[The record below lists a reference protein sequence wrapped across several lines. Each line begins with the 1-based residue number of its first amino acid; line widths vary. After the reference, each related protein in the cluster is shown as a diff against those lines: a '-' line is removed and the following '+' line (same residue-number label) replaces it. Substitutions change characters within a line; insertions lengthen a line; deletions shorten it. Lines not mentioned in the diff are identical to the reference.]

1 MGLEDISILIKNDAT
16 PTVWR
21 IAMQSVRQIDF
32 DELDAALQSAPA
44 LSTCLFR
51 KVVQRCTRLESL
63 RQSGRAMALDELA
76 AVGAWTD
83 AALHLLELELPHWTI
98 RRLFHEGDD
107 WLCTLSRQPNLPIA
121 LDDPVEAV
129 HAVLPL
135 AILRAFIGACRR
147 FGAEARPALR
157 IPQIRPALGIPV
169 CCDNFV

>member
-1 MGLEDISILIKNDAT
+1 MGLEDISIKDDIT
-16 PTVWR
+16 PIMWR

-32 DELDAALQSAPA
+32 GELDAALQSAPA

-51 KVVQRCTRLESL
+51 KVVQGCTRLKSL
-63 RQSGRAMALDELA
+63 RQSGRAMALDELSEA
-76 AVGAWTD
+76 GAWTD
-83 AALHLLELELPHWTI
+83 AALRLLELELPHWTI

-107 WLCTLSRQPNLPIA
+107 WLCTLSRRPNLPIA

-129 HAVLPL
+129 HAALPL
-135 AILRAFIGACRR
+135 AILRAFVGACRR
-147 FGAEARPALR
+147 HDTEVRPALR